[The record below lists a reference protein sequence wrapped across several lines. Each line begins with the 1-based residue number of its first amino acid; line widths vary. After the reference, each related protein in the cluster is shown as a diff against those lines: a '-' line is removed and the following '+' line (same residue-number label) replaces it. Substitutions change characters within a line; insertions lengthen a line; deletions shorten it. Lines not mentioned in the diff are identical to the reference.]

1 MKAPPKNLMIA
12 LGLTRL
18 RDRDG
23 NPPGILLR
31 AMTDPIPDL
40 FKVIIRRLA
49 VGPGE
54 FDGLI
59 AIPLPVGSVLVLNG
73 NGADIAKHCVPAV
86 PMKRISITF
95 RRMDESKR
103 PIDHVPEP
111 HLQGIQPLVYEVER
125 EKWSTG
131 PRAVAGLMQWNLQL
145 EVIDSSSLTS

>member
-1 MKAPPKNLMIA
+1 MSSLLLEEGDFVPPHIDNHDIVRPFCTVSFLSECNIVF
-12 LGLTRL
+12 GS
-18 RDRDG
+18 
-23 NPPGILLR
+23 NP
-31 AMTDPIPDL
+31 
-40 FKVIIRRLA
+40 KA